1 MATHSS
7 SCLGNPM
14 DKGTWW
20 ATVQEFLRVG
30 TEQLN
35 NKTVAL
41 AFPGVMRQYRIGI
54 YERGFG
60 ESK

>member
-1 MATHSS
+1 
-7 SCLGNPM
+7 M
-14 DKGTWW
+14 DRGTLW
-20 ATVQEFLRVG
+20 ATVQGGIRIG

-41 AFPGVMRQYRIGI
+41 SFPGVMKQYRIEI
-54 YERGFG
+54 YEQAFG